1 MYRECR
7 GTGSPTVVLVPGLD
21 SAADVRTGY
30 QPDPSLAVFARAAR
44 FARVCAYD
52 RPGAPVGDNLTPSRS
67 TPVPQPTTAQDA
79 VRDLHALLRAAGE
92 PGPYVLAGH
101 SYGGL
106 ITR

>member
-1 MYRECR
+1 MYPECP

-21 SAADVRTGY
+21 SAADVWTGY
-30 QPDPSLAVFARAAR
+30 QPDPSLAVFARVAR

-101 SYGGL
+101 SYDGL